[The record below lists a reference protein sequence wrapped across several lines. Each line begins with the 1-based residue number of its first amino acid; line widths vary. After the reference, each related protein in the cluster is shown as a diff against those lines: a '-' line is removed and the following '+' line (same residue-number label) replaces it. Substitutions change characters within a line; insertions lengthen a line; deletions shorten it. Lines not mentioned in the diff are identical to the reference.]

1 MNAKQRRA
9 QHERRRR
16 HQAATRSPS
25 GQGQVAGRPP
35 GAQALQRGKTAP
47 AKRRLRTVHD
57 MADTARFG
65 RDDAERAWR
74 RAFKGIHAIGYKA
87 GGAPSSAGGLQKM
100 TPVPTSHGPEHRSGA
115 QKRKQRGRRR
125 VLPRHPLSATLG
137 DIQGGVLMSQVIS
150 TPDFL
155 RRCGWME
162 LRPGLWTRD
171 LARMV
176 DYVLAQAKQPDA
188 GQVRDA

>member
-65 RDDAERAWR
+65 RDDVERAWR

-87 GGAPSSAGGLQKM
+87 DGSPSTAGGLQRM
-100 TPVPTSHGPEHRSGA
+100 TPVPTSHGAEHRSGS

-125 VLPRHPLSATLG
+125 ILPRHPLSARLG
-137 DIQGGVLMSQVIS
+137 DFPNGELMYRVIGAGEL
-150 TPDFL
+150 L
-155 RRCGWME
+155 RRCGWVE
-162 LRPGLWTRD
+162 LRPGLWSRD
-171 LARMV
+171 HDRVAAWMP
-176 DYVLAQAKQPDA
+176 AQPDSE
-188 GQVRDA
+188 